1 MRCTVYSGL
10 LGITLFVL
18 LPILPAAQDAGAG
31 RAKQEAASAGLR
43 IEKPQRKDFVPFTQK
58 IPGTD
63 ISFEMM
69 PIPGGVF
76 TLGSPESEAGRKKDE
91 GPQRRVRVK
100 AFFLGKHEVTWD
112 QYELWMLD
120 LDRQRRKAAAG
131 KATARDKKADAVTRP
146 TKPYTDMTFGMG
158 HYGYPA
164 ICMTQRAAST
174 YCEWLS
180 AKTGKTFRLPT
191 EAEWE
196 WACRAG
202 TTTRFSF
209 GDDESK
215 LAEYAWYDENSP
227 DGYQKIGTRKPN
239 PWGLYDMHGNVAE
252 WVQDQYFADG
262 YARFQGKEPLKS
274 PVHVPTKL
282 YPRIVR
288 GGSWYDEAA
297 LLRCAARMASN
308 PDWKMQD
315 PQIPQSVWYH
325 TDAPFVGFR
334 LLCELPPKEG
344 KAKKLPPKEKASR

>member
-1 MRCTVYSGL
+1 MLVLVPML
-10 LGITLFVL
+10 LS
-18 LPILPAAQDAGAG
+18 AQDSAAN
-31 RAKQEAASAGLR
+31 AASDAADSNEVVV
-43 IEKPQRKDFVPFTQK
+43 EKPVRKDFVAFTQK

-63 ISFEMM
+63 ISFELM

-76 TLGSPESEAGRKKDE
+76 TLGSSAGEAGRKKDE
-91 GPQRRVRVK
+91 GPQRRVRVQP
-100 AFFLGKHEVTWD
+100 FFLGKHEVTWD

-120 LDRQRRKAAAG
+120 LDRQRRKSAERE
-131 KATARDKKADAVTRP
+131 ATPNDEKADAVTRP
-146 TKPYTDMTFGMG
+146 TKPYTDMTFDMG

-164 ICMTQRAAST
+164 ICMTHKAAST

-180 AKTGKTFRLPT
+180 AKTGRTFRLPT

-202 TTTRFSF
+202 TTTRYSF

-215 LAEYAWYDENSP
+215 LEEYAWYDENSP

-239 PWGLYDMHGNVAE
+239 PWGLHDMHGNVAE

-262 YARFQGKEPLKS
+262 YARFEGKEPLAS
-274 PVHVPTKL
+274 PVHVPSKL

-297 LLRCAARMASN
+297 LLRSAARMASH

-334 LLCELPPKEG
+334 LLCELPTKKAAAPAEG
-344 KAKKLPPKEKASR
+344 EKQR